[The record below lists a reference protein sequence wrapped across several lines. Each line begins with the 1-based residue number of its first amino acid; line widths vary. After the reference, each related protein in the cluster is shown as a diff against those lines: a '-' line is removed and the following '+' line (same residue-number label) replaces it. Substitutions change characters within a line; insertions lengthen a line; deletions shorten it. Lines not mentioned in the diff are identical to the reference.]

1 MQRSVIVVDDDEDT
15 VRLFSE
21 FLEEKGIKVV
31 GTGYD
36 GVTAIK
42 LYKEK
47 KPDVVLIDM
56 MMPNGSGFYAI
67 KKIQEINSKAKI
79 IAVSGDSSYSTEEKL
94 EKLSIPLIQKPFNM
108 EQILSVINAW
118 VFPTFGTFHIMLYCN
133 SHIILLYYEQTC
145 DNNDWW
151 RSGQKNKTSSSKNDS
166 TRTDFI

>member
-1 MQRSVIVVDDDEDT
+1 MQRSVIVIDDDEDT

-31 GTGYD
+31 GNGYD

-47 KPDVVLIDM
+47 KPDVVLIDI

-67 KKIQEINSKAKI
+67 KKIQEINSKTKI

-94 EKLSIPLIQKPFNM
+94 EKLSIQLIQKPFNL
-108 EQILSVINAW
+108 EQIIDAINA
-118 VFPTFGTFHIMLYCN
+118 
-133 SHIILLYYEQTC
+133 
-145 DNNDWW
+145 
-151 RSGQKNKTSSSKNDS
+151 
-166 TRTDFI
+166 

>member
-1 MQRSVIVVDDDEDT
+1 MQRSVIVIDDDEDT

-31 GTGYD
+31 GSGYD
-36 GVTAIK
+36 GVAAIK

-47 KPDVVLIDM
+47 KPDVVLIDI

-94 EKLSIPLIQKPFNM
+94 EKLSIQLIQKPFNLQ
-108 EQILSVINAW
+108 QIIDAINA
-118 VFPTFGTFHIMLYCN
+118 
-133 SHIILLYYEQTC
+133 
-145 DNNDWW
+145 
-151 RSGQKNKTSSSKNDS
+151 
-166 TRTDFI
+166 